1 MMLIMLQ
8 LKNLPDAKVLE
19 KFTARYPDADAAA
32 VLPFL
37 KLLRVSADLS
47 MALDNFLE
55 GYGLLQGRWWVL
67 ILLMREDNLT
77 STPSELAEKAGV
89 SRATMTGLIDGLQRE
104 GLVQRLE
111 DGKDRRKY
119 TIKLTSA
126 GQAKLDAVM
135 PDYYRRVSQL
145 MQPMRAEQRNT
156 LVECLNLLEQQSG
169 EFK

>member
-1 MMLIMLQ
+1 MLIMLQ

-19 KFTARYPDADAAA
+19 KFSARYPDADPAA

-47 MALDNFLE
+47 MALDSFLE

-77 STPSELAEKAGV
+77 SIPSELAEKAGV

-104 GLVQRLE
+104 GLIERLE
-111 DGKDRRKY
+111 DDEDRRKY
-119 TIKLTSA
+119 TIKLTAA
-126 GQAKLDAVM
+126 GQAKLDDVM
-135 PDYYRRVSQL
+135 PDYYQRVSKL
-145 MQPMRAEQRNT
+145 MQPMPAGQREA
-156 LVECLNLLEQQSG
+156 LVACLNLLEQQG
-169 EFK
+169 GAFK